1 MSSTGCEICRHGVY
15 SGEYSL
21 FEGGSAQPARVADS
35 IEAQAQAQLHH
46 CSLCGAW
53 WQFNAREAHVISE
66 TEARQTFHAHFSRR

>member
-21 FEGGSAQPARVADS
+21 FEGGSAQPACVADS
-35 IEAQAQAQLHH
+35 IEAQAQLHH